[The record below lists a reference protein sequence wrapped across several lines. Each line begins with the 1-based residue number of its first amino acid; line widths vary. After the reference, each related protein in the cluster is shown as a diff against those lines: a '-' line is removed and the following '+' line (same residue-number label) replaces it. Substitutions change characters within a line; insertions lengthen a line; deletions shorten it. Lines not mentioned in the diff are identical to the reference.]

1 MKRFVIMLFALVC
14 AFIPAAPALA
24 ADGLTVTEVT
34 FRGSGGLQ
42 LHGSVLIP
50 SGARGPLPGLVL
62 VHGSGEGTPRT
73 KLMTEAEAFARQGLA
88 VLVYDKRSEG
98 YSMTVRDYGQLAGDA
113 LGAHAVLRAF
123 EGVDRD
129 NVGIWGLSE
138 GGWVAPLAATR
149 SKDVAFVVIVGG
161 NAMEP
166 LRQQTWAVAAGLRN
180 AGVSGPVPDR
190 GVPAVYRLLAG
201 AGQFP
206 MPWHDAQG
214 VLARV
219 TRPVLGIWGA
229 HDLLTPPRETPP
241 LLVKGLAHENYTL
254 RYFAGADH
262 AAHLTPDRGVTRSP
276 ELAPGYAEAVG
287 TWVKRVAAGR
297 PPTAESVGELP
308 TQASM
313 TVPVPP
319 PAWWESAVVQVGALV
334 LFLVAFLGYP
344 VWALVR
350 RVRGRTPAD
359 TGTRWPRTV
368 AIAAPVAAF
377 GALAYLFYSTMSGS
391 KLGSPGPLVAG
402 RPLVWLVLQ
411 ALAVLALVAAVLTV
425 PAARRARGSERVR
438 LAVLLTG
445 AAAFLPWALYWGL
458 LMP

>member
-1 MKRFVIMLFALVC
+1 MKKLLIMLFALVC
-14 AFIPAAPALA
+14 ALLPAAPALA
-24 ADGLTVTEVT
+24 ADGLTVTEVS

-42 LHGSVLIP
+42 LHGSVLVP

-62 VHGSGEGTPRT
+62 VHGSGGGTPRT
-73 KLMTEAEAFARQGLA
+73 KLMTEAESFARQGLA

-98 YSMTVRDYGQLAGDA
+98 YSMTRRDYGQLAGDA
-113 LGAHAVLRAF
+113 LGAHAALRAF

-129 NVGIWGLSE
+129 AVGIWGLSE
-138 GGWVAPLAATR
+138 GGWVAPLAASR
-149 SKDVAFVVIVGG
+149 SKDVAFVVMVGG

-180 AGVSGPVPDR
+180 AGVRGPVPDR
-190 GVPAVYRLLAG
+190 GVPAAYRLLAG

-206 MPWHDAQG
+206 MPWHDAQA
-214 VLARV
+214 VLSRV
-219 TRPVLGIWGA
+219 TQPVLGIWGA
-229 HDLLTPPRETPP
+229 HDLLTPPRETPA
-241 LLVKGLAHENYTL
+241 LLAEGLAHEHYTL

-287 TWVKRVAAGR
+287 TWVKRVAAGEL
-297 PPTAESVGELP
+297 PSAESVGELP
-308 TQASM
+308 AQAST
-313 TVPVPP
+313 TVAVPA
-319 PAWWESAVVQVGALV
+319 PAWWESAAVQMGALL

-350 RVRGRTPAD
+350 RVRGRTVSSSRAA
-359 TGTRWPRTV
+359 RTV
-368 AIAAPVAAF
+368 AFAAPVAAF
-377 GALAYLFYSTMSGS
+377 GALAYVFYSIMTGA

-402 RPLVWLVLQ
+402 RPLVWLALQ
-411 ALAVLALVAAVLTV
+411 ALAVLALVAAVITV

-458 LMP
+458 LTP